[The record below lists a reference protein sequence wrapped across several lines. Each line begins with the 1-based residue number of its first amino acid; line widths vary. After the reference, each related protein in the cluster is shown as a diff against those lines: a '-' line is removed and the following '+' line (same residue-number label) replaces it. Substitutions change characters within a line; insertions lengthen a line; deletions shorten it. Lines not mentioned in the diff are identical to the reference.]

1 MLTIGTVELSWRELM
16 DMGLVALVYYYL
28 LLLIR
33 GTRAVSVLYGLV
45 LLLLVY
51 YASDELGLA
60 TLNWF
65 LANFLGSIFLV
76 VIILFQADIRKAL
89 AQVGAGRFWRKP
101 RIKSELLDELVAA
114 FLALAK
120 TRTGGLVV
128 LEKNESLGEIVQ
140 RGVEVD
146 AVLTKE
152 LLLSIFQ
159 PGTPLHDGAV
169 VVRGGR
175 VAAASCI
182 LPLTTAVSRASF
194 GTRHRAAIGISE
206 ESDAISVVAS
216 EERGEISVA
225 VGGKLTTALDEI
237 RLRRVLKTILEK

>member
-1 MLTIGTVELSWRELM
+1 MLEIGTVELSWREML
-16 DMGLVALVYYYL
+16 DVGLVALVYYYL
-28 LLLIR
+28 LSLIK

-65 LANFLGSIFLV
+65 LANFLSSIFLV

-89 AQVGAGRFWRKP
+89 AQVGGGRFWRKP
-101 RIKSELLDELVAA
+101 TIKSEILDELVAA

-120 TRTGGLVV
+120 AKIGGIVV

-140 RGVEVD
+140 RGVELD
-146 AVLTKE
+146 SVLTKE
-152 LLLSIFQ
+152 LLLCIFE

-169 VVRGGR
+169 IVRGGR
-175 VAAASCI
+175 LAAASCI
-182 LPLTTAVSRASF
+182 LPLTTGIGRAAF

-206 ESDAISVVAS
+206 ESDAIAVVAS

-225 VGGKLTTALDEI
+225 VGGKLTTALDEK
-237 RLRRVLKTILEK
+237 RLRRVLKTVLEK